1 MPTSSGTS
9 GSVASPPSPPGPEP
23 VRILVTGADGFVGGH
38 LLRALARDRE
48 HRLFAGHGPH
58 TAPGAAASIA
68 RLEGLDAG
76 IEVLPL
82 DVTSTASLA
91 AAIAH
96 ARPDQVYHLAAQSS
110 VGRSFDDPIGT
121 WEVNATGTLR
131 LAEALRATGA
141 STRLLVISSVEVY
154 GAVPLEQQPI
164 DESYPLRPST
174 PYGASKAAAEIAA
187 LQAAAAGGL
196 EVIVARSFNHAGPGQ
211 DERFV
216 FPGMALQLARMQHN
230 DFERVLR
237 VGNLQVH
244 RDYLDVRD
252 VVRAYLTLMQAGES
266 GGIYNVCSG
275 QSRSLETLVTRLAE
289 LSGTGARIEVDPERL
304 RPVDIPVQYGSA
316 ERLRALGWE
325 PRITLEQTLTDLL
338 VEARERVAAEGA

>member
-1 MPTSSGTS
+1 M
-9 GSVASPPSPPGPEP
+9 
-23 VRILVTGADGFVGGH
+23 RILVTGAEGFVGGH

-48 HRLFAGHGPH
+48 NQLFGGHGPH
-58 TAPGAAASIA
+58 LPAASA
-68 RLEGLDAG
+68 SQLAG
-76 IEVLPL
+76 EDVGVEAVPL
-82 DVTSTASLA
+82 DVTSTGSIE
-91 AAIAH
+91 AAIA
-96 ARPDQVYHLAAQSS
+96 RVQPDQVYHLAAQSS
-110 VGRSFDDPIGT
+110 VGRSFEDPVGT

-131 LAEALRATGA
+131 LAEALRATGRPI
-141 STRLLVISSVEVY
+141 RLLVVSSVEVY
-154 GAVPLEQQPI
+154 GAVPFEQQPI

-187 LQAAAAGGL
+187 LQVAASGSL
-196 EVIVARSFNHAGPGQ
+196 EVVVARSFNHAGPGQ

-230 DFERVLR
+230 HAERVLR

-252 VVRAYLTLMQAGES
+252 VVRAYQTLMQAGES
-266 GGIYNVCSG
+266 GGVYNVCSG

-289 LSGTGARIEVDPERL
+289 LSGTGARIELDPERL
-304 RPVDIPVQYGSA
+304 RPVDIPVQYGSV

-325 PRITLEQTLTDLL
+325 PEIDMEQTLTDLL
-338 VEARERVAAEGA
+338 VEARQRAAAEVA